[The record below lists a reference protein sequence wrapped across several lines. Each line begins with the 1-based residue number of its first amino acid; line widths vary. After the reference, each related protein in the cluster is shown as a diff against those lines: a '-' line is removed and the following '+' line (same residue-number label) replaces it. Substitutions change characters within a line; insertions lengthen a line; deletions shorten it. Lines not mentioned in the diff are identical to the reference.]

1 MNIRNIIA
9 LAICI
14 AIPLITG
21 GIASLVTSSNIESW
35 HAYLEKPVFNPP
47 NWLFGPVW
55 TTLYILMGI
64 SLFIIW
70 KKPDSAQRKS
80 ALRLFFVQLLLNF
93 AWSFIFFYFH
103 QTGFAFLEI
112 IVLWI
117 AILLMI
123 FSFHRLNRWAAY
135 LQFPYLGWVTF
146 ASVLNGSIW
155 YLNRS

>member
-21 GIASLVTSSNIESW
+21 GIAGLVTSSNIESW
-35 HAYLEKPVFNPP
+35 HAYLEKPSFNPP

-55 TTLYILMGI
+55 TMLYILMGI
-64 SLFIIW
+64 SLFMIW
-70 KKPDSAQRKS
+70 KEPDSAQRKS
-80 ALRLFFVQLLLNF
+80 ALRLFCVQLLLNF

-123 FSFHRLNRWAAY
+123 ISFYRLNRSAAF
-135 LQFPYLGWVTF
+135 LQLPYLGWVTF
-146 ASVLNGSIW
+146 AGVLNASIW
-155 YLNRS
+155 YLNK